1 MAARAGR
8 YPPEYRERLVELARA
23 GRSPGSLAREFEPS
37 EQTIRNWV
45 RRAEL
50 DEGER
55 SDGLTTETRQEVS
68 RLKRENKRLR
78 MERDILKKAGGLVRA
93 GERLDPRR
101 GYAFMKAHRAEFP
114 LAAMCRVLGL
124 SSSGYY
130 DWLKRPPSARARRD
144 AQLEARI
151 GSIWTGSGETYGRP
165 RIHAALRA
173 EGERVGQKRVGR
185 LMRGLGIEGA
195 TRRRFKTATTK
206 RDVTARPAPDLVN
219 RDFSASGPDQL
230 WVADITYVPTW
241 AGWLYLAVV
250 LDVWSRRVVGWA
262 MATHMRTELVE
273 AALAMA
279 LARRRPEGRVVHHSD
294 RGSQYTSLAF
304 GERCRESGI
313 AQSMGSVGDAYDN
326 AMCESFFATLECELI
341 WRRSFRTASEARR
354 EVFGFIEGFYNT
366 RRLHSALGYESPAS
380 YERNHAA

>member
-1 MAARAGR
+1 
-8 YPPEYRERLVELARA
+8 
-23 GRSPGSLAREFEPS
+23 
-37 EQTIRNWV
+37 
-45 RRAEL
+45 
-50 DEGER
+50 
-55 SDGLTTETRQEVS
+55 
-68 RLKRENKRLR
+68 
-78 MERDILKKAGGLVRA
+78 
-93 GERLDPRR
+93 
-101 GYAFMKAHRAEFP
+101 MKAHRAEFP

-124 SSSGYY
+124 SPSGYY
-130 DWLKRPPSARARRD
+130 AWLKRPPSARARRD
-144 AQLEARI
+144 DELQDKIQA
-151 GSIWTGSGETYGRP
+151 IWAGSGETYGRP

-185 LMRGLGIEGA
+185 LMRAMGIEGA

-206 RDVTARPAPDLVN
+206 RDTEARPAPDLVR
-219 RDFSASGPDQL
+219 RDFSASGPDRL

-262 MATHMRTELVE
+262 MATHMRAELVE

-279 LARRRPEGRVVHHSD
+279 LARRRPEGRVVHHSVQ
-294 RGSQYTSLAF
+294 GSQYTSLAF
-304 GERCRESGI
+304 GERCRASGI
-313 AQSMGSVGDAYDN
+313 ARSMGSVGDAYDN

-341 WRRSFRTASEARR
+341 WRRSFRTAAEARR

-366 RRLHSALGYESPAS
+366 RRLHSALGYESPAN

>member
-1 MAARAGR
+1 
-8 YPPEYRERLVELARA
+8 
-23 GRSPGSLAREFEPS
+23 
-37 EQTIRNWV
+37 
-45 RRAEL
+45 
-50 DEGER
+50 
-55 SDGLTTETRQEVS
+55 
-68 RLKRENKRLR
+68 
-78 MERDILKKAGGLVRA
+78 
-93 GERLDPRR
+93 
-101 GYAFMKAHRAEFP
+101 MKAHRAEFP

-124 SSSGYY
+124 SPSGYY

-144 AQLEARI
+144 AELEGRI
-151 GSIWTGSGETYGRP
+151 GAIWTGSGETYGRP
-165 RIHAALRA
+165 RIHAALKA

-185 LMRGLGIEGA
+185 LMTGLGLQGV
-195 TRRRFKTATTK
+195 TRRRWRTATTR
-206 RDVTARPAPDLVN
+206 RDAEARPAPDLVN
-219 RDFSASGPDQL
+219 RDFSASGPDEL

-279 LARRRPEGRVVHHSD
+279 LSRRRPEGRVVHHSD
-294 RGSQYTSLAF
+294 RGSQYTSLSF

-341 WRRSFRTASEARR
+341 WRRPLRTAAEARR
-354 EVFGFIEGFYNT
+354 EIFRFIEGFYNT
-366 RRLHSALGYESPAS
+366 RRIHSALGYESPAN
-380 YERNHAA
+380 YEKNNRAA